1 MNSFD
6 QVSQQ
11 CRHLKLA
18 SLVQD
23 LPELLQQAEANE
35 ISYLQ
40 YTEVL
45 LGHEVKQRNS
55 KRIAMN
61 RRKAGFPMENIW
73 KPLIIV
79 TRPPSTNARLIN
91 YWTLILLITVIT

>member
-35 ISYLQ
+35 MSYLQ
-40 YTEVL
+40 YT
-45 LGHEVKQRNS
+45 RS
-55 KRIAMN
+55 S
-61 RRKAGFPMENIW
+61 AG
-73 KPLIIV
+73 
-79 TRPPSTNARLIN
+79 T
-91 YWTLILLITVIT
+91 